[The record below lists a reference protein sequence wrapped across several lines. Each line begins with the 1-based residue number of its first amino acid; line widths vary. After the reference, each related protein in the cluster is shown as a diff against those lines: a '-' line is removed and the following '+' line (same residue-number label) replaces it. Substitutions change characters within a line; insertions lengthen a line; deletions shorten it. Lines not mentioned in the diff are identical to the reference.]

1 MKIICKYCEGTGKL
15 GFQREGC
22 CFCGGSGFVDNL
34 VHNHTNINVSNIKP
48 MKDAN
53 DIQYKGDLDKYFKEV
68 EECNISNN
76 IISILLDMYKELN
89 NIKIQLN
96 INRLIK

>member
-1 MKIICKYCEGTGKL
+1 
-15 GFQREGC
+15 
-22 CFCGGSGFVDNL
+22 
-34 VHNHTNINVSNIKP
+34 

-76 IISILLDMYKELN
+76 IISILLDMYEELN